1 MWLDYIF
8 ECGCG
13 CGSARVVRDGTEG
26 SVCGWH
32 WRLSVAWGHS
42 WLKIQDIFGLAGRG
56 SLQIVLS
63 CWEVKAGR
71 FVWSA
76 WVWGPAG
83 HFEIQLACG

>member
-1 MWLDYIF
+1 M
-8 ECGCG
+8 
-13 CGSARVVRDGTEG
+13 
-26 SVCGWH
+26 
-32 WRLSVAWGHS
+32 AWGHS